1 MTKTLT
7 FKNAE
12 LAPVGN
18 FLATLSLKN
27 KASRGRTK
35 LIKFI
40 STKNDEYN
48 EDRKEALE
56 PFFKDGELLK
66 DAAGNIDQ
74 ENNAKAAK
82 VAAEIEAEPAV
93 IEFTEYS
100 DKMKALYE
108 AISDYSGEFSDTDAA
123 IYDLLMDQ
131 FEAVFESETEETK

>member
-66 DAAGNIDQ
+66 DAAGNVDQ

-82 VAAEIEAEPAV
+82 VAAEIEVEPAV

-108 AISDYSGEFSDTDAA
+108 AISDYSGELSDTDAT

-131 FEAVFESETEETK
+131 LETAFENEKEGK

>member
-1 MTKTLT
+1 MTKALT

-12 LAPVGN
+12 LAPIGN
-18 FLATLSLKN
+18 FLGGLSLKN

-48 EDRKEALE
+48 EDRKEALD
-56 PFFKDGELLK
+56 PYFKDGELLK

-74 ENNAKAAK
+74 ENNEKAAK
-82 VAAEIEAEPAV
+82 VAAEIEVEPAV

-108 AISDYSGEFSDTDAA
+108 AIIDYPSEFDGTDAA

-131 FEAVFESETEETK
+131 FEAAFEKDGEK

>member
-1 MTKTLT
+1 MIKTLT

-18 FLATLSLKN
+18 FLGTLSLKN

-66 DAAGNIDQ
+66 DAAGNVDQ

-108 AISDYSGEFSDTDAA
+108 AISDYSGELSDTDAT

-131 FEAVFESETEETK
+131 LESAFENEKGGEK

>member
-18 FLATLSLKN
+18 FLGGLSLKN

-66 DAAGNIDQ
+66 DADGNVDQ

-82 VAAEIEAEPAV
+82 VAAEIEIEPAV

-108 AISDYSGEFSDTDAA
+108 AISDYSGELSDTDAT

-131 FEAVFESETEETK
+131 LESVFESEKEGDK

>member
-56 PFFKDGELLK
+56 PFFEDGELLK

-74 ENNAKAAK
+74 ENNTKAAK
-82 VAAEIEAEPAV
+82 VAAEIEIEPAV

-123 IYDLLMDQ
+123 IYDLVMDQ
-131 FEAVFESETEETK
+131 LESVFESEKEGDK